1 MGHDAAAL
9 SGLNSSG
16 DNRGEDMQTT
26 RRTVLQGMLGAT
38 SAAML
43 PWPLAWAQSAAPLT
57 RSIPSTNEDMPVV
70 GLGTWITFN
79 VGGDP
84 VLLDECAAVMAAFFE
99 AGGRMI
105 DSSPMYGSSQP
116 TIGYGLKRLDYPEAL
131 FSAEKVWIS
140 NVDEGPE
147 QMEESRAEWGVPSF
161 DLMQVHNLVSW
172 ERHLDRLFAMKAEG
186 RLRYVGITT
195 SHGRRHGELER
206 IMTTQPIDFVQL
218 TYNVLDREPEQR
230 LLPIAQERGIGVI
243 VNRPYRQGALIRRF
257 DGYDLPDWASETGAA
272 SWAQFLLKFIIS
284 HPAVTCAIPA
294 TTRTDHVREN
304 LAAASGIMPDEA
316 LRQRMIQY
324 IEQL

>member
-1 MGHDAAAL
+1 
-9 SGLNSSG
+9 
-16 DNRGEDMQTT
+16 
-26 RRTVLQGMLGAT
+26 
-38 SAAML
+38 ML
-43 PWPLAWAQSAAPLT
+43 PWPLALAQGSAPLT
-57 RSIPSTNEDMPVV
+57 RPIPSTKEEMPIV

-116 TIGYGLKRLDYPEAL
+116 TIGYGLKKLGYPEAL

-140 NVDEGPE
+140 DADEGPE
-147 QMEESRAEWGVPSF
+147 QIEQSRAAWGVPGF

-172 ERHLDRLFAMKAEG
+172 ERHLDRLFAMKADNK
-186 RLRYVGITT
+186 LRYVGVTT

-206 IMTTQPIDFVQL
+206 IMTTLPIDFVQL
-218 TYNVLDREPEQR
+218 TYNVADREPEQR
-230 LLPIAQERGIGVI
+230 LLPIALERGIAVI
-243 VNRPYRQGALIRRF
+243 VNRPYRQGALIRSLG
-257 DGYDLPDWASETGAA
+257 GYDLPDWAIETGAA

-294 TTRTDHVREN
+294 TTRVDHVREN
-304 LAAASGIMPDEA
+304 LAAASGVLPDEA

-324 IEQL
+324 VEQL

>member
-1 MGHDAAAL
+1 
-9 SGLNSSG
+9 
-16 DNRGEDMQTT
+16 
-26 RRTVLQGMLGAT
+26 
-38 SAAML
+38 
-43 PWPLAWAQSAAPLT
+43 
-57 RSIPSTNEDMPVV
+57 MPVV

-79 VGGDP
+79 VGNAP
-84 VLLDECAAVMAAFFE
+84 MLLDECAAVMAAFFE

-116 TIGYGLKRLDYPEAL
+116 TIGYGLKKLGYPEAL

-140 NVDEGPE
+140 DADEGPE

-172 ERHLDRLFAMKAEG
+172 EQHLDRLFAMKADG
-186 RLRYVGITT
+186 KLRYVGVTT

-218 TYNVLDREPEQR
+218 TYNVADREPEQR

-243 VNRPYRQGALIRRF
+243 VNRPYRQGALIRSLG
-257 DGYDLPDWASETGAA
+257 GYDLPDWVSETGAA

-294 TTRTDHVREN
+294 TTRPDHVREN
-304 LAAASGIMPDEA
+304 LAAAGGIMPDEA
-316 LRQRMIQY
+316 LRERMIQY
-324 IEQL
+324 IGQL